1 MLQLIRYLKKYKKE
15 SVIGPLF
22 KLLEASFELMI
33 PIVMA
38 SIIDVGIANHDMNHV
53 LKMGAVMV
61 ALGIIGLVCSITA
74 QYYAAKAAVG
84 FGTELRKDL
93 YAHIHKLSYAELDT
107 IGTSTL
113 ITRMSTDINQIQSGV
128 NLVLR
133 LFLRS
138 PFIVIGAAVMA
149 FTISVKAALIFV
161 VAIPVLSVIVF
172 GIMMASI
179 PLYQKVQKQLDKVM
193 LITRENLTGVRVV
206 RSVSRQQEEIVRFQD
221 TTDGLSRLQIFVGKI
236 SALMNPITYIIVNIA
251 LILLLH
257 QGAIQVNTGVITQG
271 EVIALTNYMS
281 QILVELVKLANLI
294 ITLTKSLACANRI
307 NEVFAEQTSVEDIC
321 GEKSVGKKVIIK
333 NETEDMRKKKSTE
346 KPEIEGIDKSA
357 GQTEIKEIDK
367 SVEKSEI
374 KGIDKSLEKSEIKR
388 IDKSVEKSK
397 IKEIDKSTYKVE
409 FQNVDFTY
417 KNAKEKSLE
426 NISFHVKKGELVG
439 IIGGTGSG
447 KSSLIQL
454 LPRFYDV
461 SRGAVLIDGKNVK
474 DYPLETLRKKIGI
487 VPQKAVLFAGTI
499 ADNLRFGKEDATEEE
514 MMEALEIAQGRE
526 IVEKKKDGLNTMIEQ
541 GGANLSGGQRQ
552 RFTIARALVRKPEI
566 LILDDSASA
575 LDYATEAKLRKG
587 LREKVKDSTVF
598 IVSQRAMSIKDA
610 DQIIVLDDGKI
621 AGIGSHKKLL
631 KECEVYREICLSQ
644 LSKEEVDKA

>member
-221 TTDGLSRLQIFVGKI
+221 TTDGLSRQQIFVGKI

-307 NEVFAEQTSVEDIC
+307 NEVFAEQT
-321 GEKSVGKKVIIK
+321 
-333 NETEDMRKKKSTE
+333 
-346 KPEIEGIDKSA
+346 
-357 GQTEIKEIDK
+357 EIKE
-367 SVEKSEI
+367 
-374 KGIDKSLEKSEIKR
+374 IDKSLEKSEIKG
-388 IDKSVEKSK
+388 
-397 IKEIDKSTYKVE
+397 IDKSTYKVE

-426 NISFHVKKGELVG
+426 DISLRVKKGELVG

-461 SRGAVLIDGKNVK
+461 SHGAVLIDGKNVK
-474 DYPLETLRKKIGI
+474 DYPLEKLRKKIGI

-499 ADNLRFGKEDATEEE
+499 ADNLRFGKADATEEE
-514 MMEALEIAQGRE
+514 LMEALEIAQGRE

-598 IVSQRAMSIKDA
+598 IVSQRAMTIKDA
-610 DQIIVLDDGKI
+610 DRIIVLDDGKI
-621 AGIGSHKKLL
+621 AGIGSHKELL

-644 LSKEEVDKA
+644 LSKEEVDQA

>member
-1 MLQLIRYLKKYKKE
+1 MLQLMRYLKKYKKE

-22 KLLEASFELMI
+22 KLLEASFELLV

-38 SIIDVGIANHDMNHV
+38 SIIDVGIQNHDMSHV

-61 ALGIIGLVCSITA
+61 ALGIIGLLCSITA

-107 IGTSTL
+107 VGTSTL

-138 PFIVIGAAVMA
+138 PFIVLGATIMA
-149 FTISVKAALIFV
+149 FTISVRVAVIFV
-161 VAIPVLSVIVF
+161 IAIPILAIVVF
-172 GIMMASI
+172 GVMMASI
-179 PLYQKVQKQLDKVM
+179 PLYKKVQKQLDKVM
-193 LITRENLTGVRVV
+193 LVTRENLTGVRVV
-206 RSVSRQQEEIVRFQD
+206 RSVSRQQEEISRFKD
-221 TTDGLSRLQIFVGKI
+221 TTEGLSGLQIFVGKI

-251 LILLLH
+251 LVLILN
-257 QGAIQVNTGVITQG
+257 QGAVQVNTGNITQG
-271 EVIALTNYMS
+271 EVIALINYMS
-281 QILVELVKLANLI
+281 QILIELVKLANLI

-307 NEVFAEQTSVEDIC
+307 NEVFAEQTSVANT
-321 GEKSVGKKVIIK
+321 G
-333 NETEDMRKKKSTE
+333 
-346 KPEIEGIDKSA
+346 
-357 GQTEIKEIDK
+357 EIKTSDIINQEEQDNIYKSGNLDNTDK
-367 SVEKSEI
+367 NKTNSF
-374 KGIDKSLEKSEIKR
+374 
-388 IDKSVEKSK
+388 
-397 IKEIDKSTYKVE
+397 KVE
-409 FQNVDFTY
+409 FKNVDFAY

-426 NISFHVKKGELVG
+426 NISFQVKKGELVG

-447 KSSLIQL
+447 KTSLIQL

-461 SRGAVLIDGKNVK
+461 SGGAVYIDGKNVK
-474 DYPLETLRKKIGI
+474 EYSLENLRNKIGI

-499 ADNLRFGKEDATEEE
+499 AENLRWGKEDATEEE
-514 MMEALEIAQGRE
+514 LIDALDIAQGKE
-526 IVEKKKDGLNTMIEQ
+526 IVAQKKAGLDTMLEQ

-598 IVSQRAMSIKDA
+598 IVSQRAMTIKDA
-610 DQIIVLDDGKI
+610 DQIIVLDDGR
-621 AGIGSHKKLL
+621 AVGIGTHEELL

-644 LSKEEVDKA
+644 LSKEEVYQA

>member
-38 SIIDVGIANHDMNHV
+38 SIIDVGIQNHDMNHV

-61 ALGIIGLVCSITA
+61 ALGIIGLLCSITA

-93 YAHIHKLSYAELDT
+93 YGHIHKLSYTELDT

-138 PFIVIGAAVMA
+138 PFIVLGAAIMA
-149 FTISVKAALIFV
+149 FTISIKAALIFV
-161 VAIPVLSVIVF
+161 VAIPALAVVVF
-172 GIMMASI
+172 GVMMMSI
-179 PLYQKVQKQLDKVM
+179 PLYKKVQKQLDRVM

-206 RSVSRQQEEIVRFQD
+206 RSVSRQQEEVKYFKD
-221 TTDGLSRLQIFVGKI
+221 TTEELSRLQIFVGKI

-257 QGAIQVNTGVITQG
+257 QGAIQVNTGNITQG
-271 EVIALTNYMS
+271 EVIALINYMS

-294 ITLTKSLACANRI
+294 ITLTKSLACANRV
-307 NEVFAEQTSVEDIC
+307 NEVFAKQTSVEDAKEYEREEWQK
-321 GEKSVGKKVIIK
+321 GENNDG
-333 NETEDMRKKKSTE
+333 NF
-346 KPEIEGIDKSA
+346 
-357 GQTEIKEIDK
+357 
-367 SVEKSEI
+367 
-374 KGIDKSLEKSEIKR
+374 
-388 IDKSVEKSK
+388 
-397 IKEIDKSTYKVE
+397 YKVE
-409 FQNVDFTY
+409 FNNVDFTY

-426 NISFHVKKGELVG
+426 HISFQVKKGELVG

-447 KSSLIQL
+447 KTSLIQL

-461 SRGAVLIDGKNVK
+461 SDGAVYIDGKNIK
-474 DYPLETLRKKIGI
+474 KYPLETLRKKIGI

-499 ADNLRFGKEDATEEE
+499 ADNLRWGKEDATEEE
-514 MMEALEIAQGRE
+514 LMEALEIAQGKE
-526 IVEKKKDGLNTMIEQ
+526 IVEKKKDGLNTMLEQ
-541 GGANLSGGQRQ
+541 GGINLSGGQRQ
-552 RFTIARALVRKPEI
+552 RLTIARALVRKPEI

-587 LREKVKDSTVF
+587 LREKVKDSTIF
-598 IVSQRAMSIKDA
+598 IVSQRAMTIKDA
-610 DQIIVLDDGKI
+610 DQIIVLDDGMI
-621 AGIGSHKKLL
+621 AGIGTHKKLL

-644 LSKEEVDKA
+644 LSKEEVEPA

>member
-1 MLQLIRYLKKYKKE
+1 MLQLMRYLKKYKKE

-22 KLLEASFELMI
+22 KLLEASFELLV

-38 SIIDVGIANHDMNHV
+38 SIIDVGIQNHDMSHV

-61 ALGIIGLVCSITA
+61 ALGIIGLLCSITA

-107 IGTSTL
+107 VGTSTL

-138 PFIVIGAAVMA
+138 PFIVLGATIMA
-149 FTISVKAALIFV
+149 FTISVRVAVIFV
-161 VAIPVLSVIVF
+161 IAIPILAIVVF
-172 GIMMASI
+172 GVMMASI
-179 PLYQKVQKQLDKVM
+179 PLYKKVQKQLDKVM
-193 LITRENLTGVRVV
+193 LVTRENLTGVRVV
-206 RSVSRQQEEIVRFQD
+206 RSVSRQQEEISRFKG
-221 TTDGLSRLQIFVGKI
+221 TTEGLSGLQIFVGKI

-251 LILLLH
+251 LVLILN
-257 QGAIQVNTGVITQG
+257 QGAVQVNTGNITQG
-271 EVIALTNYMS
+271 EVIALINYMS
-281 QILVELVKLANLI
+281 QILIELVKLANLI

-307 NEVFAEQTSVEDIC
+307 NEVFAEQTSVADT
-321 GEKSVGKKVIIK
+321 G
-333 NETEDMRKKKSTE
+333 
-346 KPEIEGIDKSA
+346 
-357 GQTEIKEIDK
+357 EIKTSDIINQEEQDNIYKSGNLDNTDK
-367 SVEKSEI
+367 NK
-374 KGIDKSLEKSEIKR
+374 KNFF
-388 IDKSVEKSK
+388 
-397 IKEIDKSTYKVE
+397 KVE
-409 FQNVDFTY
+409 FKNVDFAY

-426 NISFHVKKGELVG
+426 NISFQVKKGELVG

-447 KSSLIQL
+447 KTSLIQL

-461 SRGAVLIDGKNVK
+461 SGGAVYIDGKNVK
-474 DYPLETLRKKIGI
+474 EYSLENLRNKIGI

-499 ADNLRFGKEDATEEE
+499 AENLRWGKEDATEEE
-514 MMEALEIAQGRE
+514 LIDALDIAQGKE
-526 IVEKKKDGLNTMIEQ
+526 IVAQKKDGLDTMLEQ

-598 IVSQRAMSIKDA
+598 IVSQRAMTIKDA
-610 DQIIVLDDGKI
+610 DQIIVLDDGR
-621 AGIGSHKKLL
+621 AVGIGTHEELL

-644 LSKEEVDKA
+644 LSKEEVYQA

>member
-22 KLLEASFELMI
+22 KLLEASFELLV

-38 SIIDVGIANHDMNHV
+38 SIIDVGIVNHDMNHV
-53 LKMGAVMV
+53 LKMGAVLV

-93 YAHIHKLSYAELDT
+93 YAHIHRLSYAELDT

-206 RSVSRQQEEIVRFQD
+206 RSVSRQPEEIARFQD

-236 SALMNPITYIIVNIA
+236 SALMNPITYIIVNTA
-251 LILLLH
+251 LILLLR
-257 QGAIQVNTGVITQG
+257 QGAIQVNTGEMTQG
-271 EVIALTNYMS
+271 EAIALTNYMS

-294 ITLTKSLACANRI
+294 ITLTKSLACAKRI
-307 NEVFAEQTSVEDIC
+307 NEVFAEQASVEDSYAR
-321 GEKSVGKKVIIK
+321 ETAGKD
-333 NETEDMRKKKSTE
+333 EMAEMRKMKSAE
-346 KPEIEGIDKSA
+346 KAETEGIDKSA
-357 GQTEIKEIDK
+357 EKTEIGGVDRSTEKAETESIDK
-367 SVEKSEI
+367 SA
-374 KGIDKSLEKSEIKR
+374 
-388 IDKSVEKSK
+388 
-397 IKEIDKSTYKVE
+397 YKVE

-426 NISFHVKKGELVG
+426 DISFHVKKGEFVG

-461 SRGAVLIDGKNVK
+461 SCGAVLIDGKNVK

-487 VPQKAVLFAGTI
+487 IPQKAVLFAGSI

-514 MMEALEIAQGRE
+514 VMEALEIAQGKE
-526 IVEKKKDGLNTMIEQ
+526 IAEKKKDGLNTMIEQ

-598 IVSQRAMSIKDA
+598 IVSQRAMTIKDA
-610 DQIIVLDDGKI
+610 DRIIVLDDGKI
-621 AGIGSHKKLL
+621 AGMGTHKELL

-644 LSKEEVDKA
+644 LSKEEVYQA

>member
-221 TTDGLSRLQIFVGKI
+221 TTDGLSRQQIFVGKI

-307 NEVFAEQTSVEDIC
+307 NEVFAEQT
-321 GEKSVGKKVIIK
+321 
-333 NETEDMRKKKSTE
+333 
-346 KPEIEGIDKSA
+346 
-357 GQTEIKEIDK
+357 EIKE
-367 SVEKSEI
+367 
-374 KGIDKSLEKSEIKR
+374 IDKSLEKSEIKG
-388 IDKSVEKSK
+388 
-397 IKEIDKSTYKVE
+397 IDKSTYKVE

-426 NISFHVKKGELVG
+426 DISLRVKKGELVG

-461 SRGAVLIDGKNVK
+461 SHGAVLIDGKNVK

-499 ADNLRFGKEDATEEE
+499 ADNLRFGKADATEEE
-514 MMEALEIAQGRE
+514 LMEALEIAQGRE

-598 IVSQRAMSIKDA
+598 IVSQRAMTIKDA
-610 DQIIVLDDGKI
+610 DRIIVLDDGKI
-621 AGIGSHKKLL
+621 AGIGSHKELL

-644 LSKEEVDKA
+644 LSKEEVDQA

>member
-1 MLQLIRYLKKYKKE
+1 MLQLIRYLGKYKKE

-22 KLLEASFELMI
+22 KLLEACFELLV

-38 SIIDVGIANHDMNHV
+38 SIIDVGIQNHDMGHV
-53 LKMGAVMV
+53 LRMGVVLA
-61 ALGIIGLVCSITA
+61 ALGTIGLLCSITA

-93 YAHIHKLSYAELDT
+93 YAHIHKLSYAELDA

-138 PFIVIGAAVMA
+138 PFIVLGAAIMA
-149 FTISVKAALIFV
+149 FTISLRVALIFV
-161 VAIPVLSVIVF
+161 IAIPVLAFIVF
-172 GIMMASI
+172 GVMMVSI
-179 PLYQKVQKQLDKVM
+179 PLYKKVQKQLDKVM
-193 LITRENLTGVRVV
+193 LVTRENLTGVRVV
-206 RSVSRQQEEIVRFQD
+206 RSVSRQQEEIHRFRD
-221 TTDGLSRLQIFVGKI
+221 TTENLSSLQIFVGKI

-251 LILLLH
+251 LILILN
-257 QGAIQVNTGVITQG
+257 QGAIQVNTGNITQG
-271 EVIALTNYMS
+271 EVIALINYMS
-281 QILVELVKLANLI
+281 QILIELVKLANLI

-307 NEVFAEQTSVEDIC
+307 NEVFAEQASVDDIRDMVF
-321 GEKSVGKKVIIK
+321 GETVNQEQKDTIS
-333 NETEDMRKKKSTE
+333 ETGNSDKADKKKTDSF
-346 KPEIEGIDKSA
+346 
-357 GQTEIKEIDK
+357 
-367 SVEKSEI
+367 
-374 KGIDKSLEKSEIKR
+374 
-388 IDKSVEKSK
+388 
-397 IKEIDKSTYKVE
+397 KVE
-409 FQNVDFTY
+409 FKNVDFIY
-417 KNAKEKSLE
+417 KNAKENSLE
-426 NISFHVKKGELVG
+426 NISFQVKKGQLIG

-447 KSSLIQL
+447 KTSLVQL

-461 SRGAVLIDGKNVK
+461 SGGAVYIDGKNVK
-474 DYPLETLRKKIGI
+474 EYSLEHLRSKIGI

-499 ADNLRFGKEDATEEE
+499 AENLRWGKEDAAEAEL
-514 MMEALEIAQGRE
+514 MEALDLSQGRE
-526 IVEKKKDGLNTMIEQ
+526 IVEQKKDGLHTMLEQ

-587 LREKVKDSTVF
+587 LREKAGDSTVF
-598 IVSQRAMSIKDA
+598 IVSQRAMTIKDA
-610 DQIIVLDDGKI
+610 DQIIVLDDGR
-621 AGIGSHKKLL
+621 AVGIGTHKELL

-644 LSKEEVDKA
+644 LSREEVYQAQ

>member
-22 KLLEASFELMI
+22 KLLEASFELLV

-38 SIIDVGIANHDMNHV
+38 SIIDVGIQNQDMNHV

-61 ALGIIGLVCSITA
+61 ALGIIGLICSITA

-107 IGTSTL
+107 VGTSTL

-138 PFIVIGAAVMA
+138 PFIVLGATIMA
-149 FTISVKAALIFV
+149 FTISVKVALIFV
-161 VAIPVLSVIVF
+161 VAIPVLAVVIF
-172 GIMMASI
+172 GVMTISI
-179 PLYQKVQKQLDKVM
+179 PLYKRVQRQLDKVM
-193 LITRENLTGVRVV
+193 LVTRENLTGVRVV
-206 RSVSRQQEEIVRFQD
+206 RSVSRQQEEIDRFKN
-221 TTDGLSRLQIFVGKI
+221 TTEDLSGLQIFVGKI
-236 SALMNPITYIIVNIA
+236 SALMNPITYVIVNIA
-251 LILLLH
+251 LVLILN
-257 QGAIQVNTGVITQG
+257 QGAIQVNAGNITQG
-271 EVIALTNYMS
+271 EVIALINYMS
-281 QILVELVKLANLI
+281 QILIELVKLANLI
-294 ITLTKSLACANRI
+294 ITLTKSLACANRV
-307 NEVFAEQTSVEDIC
+307 NEVFAERTSVNDINEMKT
-321 GEKSVGKKVIIK
+321 GAAINQKQPDKISRLGNLDKADK
-333 NETEDMRKKKSTE
+333 NKTNS
-346 KPEIEGIDKSA
+346 
-357 GQTEIKEIDK
+357 
-367 SVEKSEI
+367 
-374 KGIDKSLEKSEIKR
+374 
-388 IDKSVEKSK
+388 
-397 IKEIDKSTYKVE
+397 YKVE
-409 FQNVDFTY
+409 FENVDFTY

-426 NISFHVKKGELVG
+426 NISFKVKKGQMIG

-447 KSSLIQL
+447 KTSLIQL

-461 SRGAVLIDGKNVK
+461 SGGAVYIDGINVK
-474 DYPLETLRKKIGI
+474 EYSLEALRSKIGI

-499 ADNLRFGKEDATEEE
+499 ADNLRWGKEDATEEE
-514 MMEALEIAQGRE
+514 LMEALEIAQGKE
-526 IVEKKKDGLNTMIEQ
+526 IVEQKKDGFNTIIEQ

-587 LREKVKDSTVF
+587 LRQNVKDSTVF
-598 IVSQRAMSIKDA
+598 IVSQRAMTIKDA
-610 DQIIVLDDGKI
+610 DQIIVLDDGR
-621 AGIGSHKKLL
+621 AVGIGTHDELL

-644 LSKEEVDKA
+644 LSKEEVYQAQ